1 MKNSKRSQIVLL
13 IGLAISLLL
22 SFFVPRMQTT
32 GTGGYADFFRRH
44 YTILSPIWDNRGEI
58 GLGLMV
64 VILCAILY
72 YIVFSKKKLI
82 AVLISAAAL
91 AADFSATILYVY
103 LYRYYGDW
111 AWTLERVLLNRYI
124 SDVLFYHMIS
134 NGIFLALLILF
145 AALLIACIKT
155 DKAEQQAQ
163 KEKRKLEK
171 AERKARGNTGASD
184 TAVSSE
190 SYCGLMKHTLLLVF
204 TCGIWYLIWIYRMT
218 KYTNAAEEEEYRN
231 PTKKLLLCM
240 FIPFYSIYWTYKT
253 AQRVDKM
260 AAAKGIS
267 SELTTLCPILAIFVA
282 IVPPILLQDAMNKIV
297 LAGDRSV
304 SHQGEAAAK
313 EDTADEIKKFKEL
326 LDCGAITQEE
336 FDAKKKQLL
345 GL

>member
-22 SFFVPRMQTT
+22 SFLVPRLQYT
-32 GTGGYADFFRRH
+32 GTENYADFTRR
-44 YTILSPIWDNRGEI
+44 YYWILRHTWEI
-58 GLGLMV
+58 CLGLMV
-64 VILCAILY
+64 VTLCAILY
-72 YIVFSKKKLI
+72 YIIFSKKKLI
-82 AVLISAAAL
+82 AVLISIAAL

-111 AWTLERVLLNRYI
+111 AWTLEY
-124 SDVLFYHMIS
+124 VLFGRYGWYDHVIS

-163 KEKRKLEK
+163 KEKKKHEK

-190 SYCGLMKHTLLLVF
+190 SYCGLTKHALLLVL
-204 TCGIWYLIWIYRMT
+204 TLGIWYLIWIYRMT
-218 KYTNAAEEEEYRN
+218 KYTNAAEGEEYRS
-231 PTKKLLLCM
+231 PAKKLLLCM

-267 SELTTLCPILAIFVA
+267 SEMTTLCPIFAIF
-282 IVPPILLQDAMNKIV
+282 IVIIPPILLQDTMNKIV
-297 LAGDRSV
+297 LAGDQPA

>member
-22 SFFVPRMQTT
+22 SFYVPRMQTT

-64 VILCAILY
+64 VILCAIVY
-72 YIVFSKKKLI
+72 YIIFSKKKLI
-82 AVLISAAAL
+82 AVLISVAAI
-91 AADFSATILYVY
+91 AADVSVTLLYVY
-103 LYRYYGDW
+103 FYAYYGQWDR
-111 AWTLERVLLNRYI
+111 ALDYVLSGRWYALYA
-124 SDVLFYHMIS
+124 HMIS

-190 SYCGLMKHTLLLVF
+190 SYCGLMKHILLLVF
-204 TCGIWYLIWIYRMT
+204 TCGSWYLIWIYRMT
-218 KYTNAAEEEEYRN
+218 KYTNAAEGEEYRN

-267 SELTTLCPILAIFVA
+267 SEMTTLCLILAIFVA

-297 LAGDRSV
+297 LAGDQPV